1 MTRMGVKPTI
11 EVKRPD
17 TPEPIEVENLI
28 DENNERKQEPQPQ
41 ATPTP
46 KPALKILE
54 DLQLKKAL
62 EVLGGVASAAR
73 AG

>member
-1 MTRMGVKPTI
+1 MLFRSI

-17 TPEPIEVENLI
+17 TPEPLEVENLI
-28 DENNERKQEPQPQ
+28 DQQTNPN

-46 KPALKILE
+46 TPAPKPAVPKVVE
-54 DLQLKKAL
+54 DIQLKKAL
-62 EVLGGVASAAR
+62 EVLQDKATAAK